1 MSHPHHEQKDDLAIR
16 TPLWKWLVFILI
28 VIALPL
34 FYSFY
39 NQVQIEQVLVETD
52 TPAQS
57 S

>member
-1 MSHPHHEQKDDLAIR
+1 MSHPHHEQQDDLAIR

-28 VIALPL
+28 VVALPL

-52 TPAQS
+52 APTQQ
-57 S
+57 